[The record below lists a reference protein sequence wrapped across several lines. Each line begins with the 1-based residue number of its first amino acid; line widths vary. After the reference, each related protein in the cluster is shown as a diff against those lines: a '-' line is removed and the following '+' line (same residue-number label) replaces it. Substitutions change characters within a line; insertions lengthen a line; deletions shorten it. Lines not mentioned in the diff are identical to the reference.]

1 MPLSTEPWP
10 LDGSRAVVF
19 NTEAAW
25 YFLTSPDYRR
35 DVEGATHVY
44 CDGSALALYVRMR
57 FGQPI
62 RRLHGPDLF
71 ALYLARAIGRRVLLL
86 GGTGAAHAG
95 LAERHPHFFAANE
108 VSVDSS
114 LLPPDHFAA
123 RAAEVAAQGF
133 DDVLIF
139 LGLGR
144 QERFQRLLHEAGHPG
159 ASVGLGAAIDFL
171 SGTKPRS
178 GPVWRALGLEW
189 LPRLLREP
197 RMWPRVGR
205 SFAVFGHALDV
216 ENRLLAAF
224 LFGQPND
231 DRKSA

>member
-10 LDGSRAVVF
+10 LDGARAVVF

-35 DVEGATHVY
+35 DVDGTTHVY
-44 CDGSALALYVRMR
+44 CDGAGLALYVRLR
-57 FGQPI
+57 FGASV

-71 ALYLARAIGRRVLLL
+71 AGYLARAAGRRVLLL
-86 GGTGAAHAG
+86 GGTEAAHIG
-95 LAERHPHFFAANE
+95 LAARHPRFFAENA
-108 VSVDSS
+108 VTVDSRM
-114 LLPPDHFAA
+114 LPAERFAA
-123 RAAEVAAQGF
+123 RAAEVAAEGY

-144 QERFQRLLHEAGHPG
+144 QERFQRLLHEAGHRG

-178 GPVWRALGLEW
+178 GPLWRALGLEW

-205 SFAVFGHALDV
+205 SLALFPQALAPT
-216 ENRLLAAF
+216 NRALAAF
-224 LFGQPND
+224 LFAQPVEV
-231 DRKSA
+231 RKSA